1 MGEHTVP
8 QIFQNLCTL
17 YVSLKSESAAAA
29 AAQQQRFE
37 AEDSDAELEVAVTA
51 AMWSAL
57 RRAAAQDKSLA
68 ISAEQAQLI
77 MSTATQSRAVDA
89 RMNAIGMMGCV
100 GQRSKDVT
108 ENAVIGRCLLATLND
123 SSLEVVAQALDA
135 VFDVY
140 GDEDFDDNF
149 RSLQFLPALERTAA
163 AVKSK
168 LRAERKEMDRALVA
182 HVKET
187 QLNLARFIK
196 YKKKHL

>member
-1 MGEHTVP
+1 MGEDTVP

-17 YVSLKSESAAAA
+17 YASLKSENEAAT

-37 AEDSDAELEVAVTA
+37 ADDADDELEVAVTA

-57 RRAAAQDKSLA
+57 RRAASQDKSLP

-77 MSTATQSRAVDA
+77 MNTATQARAVDA

-100 GQRSKDVT
+100 GQRSKDTT

-149 RSLQFLPALERTAA
+149 RSLQLLAALERTAA

>member
-1 MGEHTVP
+1 MSEEVVP

-17 YVSLKSESAAAA
+17 YASLKSESDAATV
-29 AAQQQRFE
+29 AQQQRFE
-37 AEDSDAELEVAVTA
+37 TDESDNDLEVAVTA
-51 AMWSAL
+51 ALWSAL
-57 RRAAAQDKSLA
+57 RRAAAQEKSLP
-68 ISAEQAQLI
+68 ISGEQAQLI
-77 MSTATQSRAVDA
+77 MHTATQSRAVDA

-108 ENAVIGRCLLATLND
+108 ENAVIGRCLISTLND
-123 SSLEVVAQALDA
+123 PSLEVVAQALDA

-149 RSLQFLPALERTAA
+149 RALQFLSALESTSA

-168 LRAERKEMDRALVA
+168 LRAERKDMDRDLVA
-182 HVKET
+182 HIKET

>member
-17 YVSLKSESAAAA
+17 YASLKSESVASA

-37 AEDSDAELEVAVTA
+37 ADDSNDELEVAVTA

-57 RRAAAQDKSLA
+57 RRAAAQDKSLP

-100 GQRSKDVT
+100 GQRSKDAT